1 MLTSDKYCNARPNA
15 GSLHE
20 LIDGQREVVEAGHPV
35 FRQTADRLSQSRVK
49 TRTAWTKYR
58 PARAFWIGV
67 LIGLLL
73 VGFVFA
79 MT

>member
-1 MLTSDKYCNARPNA
+1 MLTPGKYGNTRPNA
-15 GSLHE
+15 DPLDQV
-20 LIDGQREVVEAGHPV
+20 LDGQREAVKAGHPV
-35 FRQTADRLSQSRVK
+35 LRQTADRLPQSRFR
-49 TRTAWTKYR
+49 TRAAWTKYR

>member
-1 MLTSDKYCNARPNA
+1 MLTQGKSFKARPNA
-15 GSLHE
+15 RPFGRVL
-20 LIDGQREVVEAGHPV
+20 DGQRGVVEAGHPV
-35 FRQTADRLSQSRVK
+35 LRQTADRLPQSRFR
-49 TRTAWTKYR
+49 TRAAWTKYN
-58 PARAFWIGV
+58 PTRALWVGV